1 MKPEKNEPEPSEKS
15 PSIDLDSLLK
25 KLVQQ
30 ESMSLRLL
38 KDLRYELSKEIS
50 RLISRRE
57 SLLDSLAKPIL
68 GRYLELEGQNIYC
81 LKEICSLCRQIL
93 QRLEDSMHQ

>member
-50 RLISRRE
+50 RLIFRRE

-81 LKEICSLCRQIL
+81 LKGICFICLRTHQL
-93 QRLEDSMHQ
+93 LEGYMPQ